1 MDYSKFNLRNNYISH
16 SPYFVS
22 GHRDL
27 TPEEFE
33 EHYVGNSWLTTIL
46 KDERDIHG
54 YEIVIEK
61 KYCYHIY
68 VGDCQGCDEMTIKY
82 IYDYL
87 MSPKNQYNRVYLT
100 ICKSKV
106 PFEGQLT
113 EFPEHPNI
121 EVIEEFESHE
131 DRDMYMTEFSTTD
144 IVWVRE
150 GKWDSGS
157 AQNIIRR
164 DWHKPCNYKHNELAK
179 KYNCNQ
185 FSLDFNRIFD

>member
-33 EHYVGNSWLTTIL
+33 EHYVNNSWLTTIL
-46 KDERDIHG
+46 RDERDIHG

-82 IYDYL
+82 IYNYL

-106 PFEGQLT
+106 PFDGQLT
-113 EFPEHPNI
+113 EFPSHPNI
-121 EVIEEFESHE
+121 EVIEEFNSHE
-131 DRDMYMTEFSTTD
+131 DRDSYMTEFSSQD

-164 DWHKPCNYKHNELAK
+164 EWHKPCNYIHNELAK
-179 KYNCNQ
+179 KHNCSQ